1 MKIYKTLQ
9 KAAAQVHMSAARG
22 VHAQQQAAQ
31 AHCPT
36 LEGARDAMVERVR

>member
-1 MKIYKTLQ
+1 MKIYKTPQ
-9 KAAAQVHMSAARG
+9 KAVAQARLSAARG

-31 AHCPT
+31 ADCPT